1 MSMALWMG
9 VATTYA
15 VIVVVGLVLG
25 SLLGRRFP
33 RRHGGGGTDA
43 PVPTPYGGPSLA
55 LAEIPPLGSEFD
67 RVLLPAAFD
76 GADLTVA
83 GLRR

>member
-1 MSMALWMG
+1 MSMTFWMS

-25 SLLGRRFP
+25 TLLGRRFP
-33 RRHGGGGTDA
+33 RRHGGGGTGT

-55 LAEIPPLGSEFD
+55 LDGVPPLGSDFD
-67 RVLLPAAFD
+67 RELLPGAFD
-76 GADLTVA
+76 GAGLTVA